1 MLGKTGGELGDIT
14 ADDLKDGVAK
24 TLTVGTVVVTG
35 FVAVGGIALAFVTAN
50 DSITTTTHDEIVLA
64 VVDADVDDVAFMQG

>member
-35 FVAVGGIALAFVTAN
+35 FVAVGGIALAFVTAY